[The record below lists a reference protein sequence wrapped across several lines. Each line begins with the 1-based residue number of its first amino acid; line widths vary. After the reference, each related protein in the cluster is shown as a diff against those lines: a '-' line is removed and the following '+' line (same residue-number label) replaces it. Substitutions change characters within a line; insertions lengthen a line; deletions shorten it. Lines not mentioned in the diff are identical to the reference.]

1 MSILKEFK
9 EFAMR
14 GNVIDLA
21 VGVVI
26 GASFGKIVTS
36 AVNDIIMP
44 PLGILVGGMDFKDL
58 KLVLRHNVMDAEG
71 KVADVTLN
79 YGAFLQNILDFI
91 IIAFAIFMLVKVINK
106 LKRKK
111 AEAPSTPPAPTKE
124 EVLLTEIR
132 DAIRS
137 QKPGL

>member
-1 MSILKEFK
+1 MMKEFK

>member
-36 AVNDIIMP
+36 AVNDLIMP

-58 KLVLRHNVMDAEG
+58 KMVLRRDVMDAEG

-79 YGAFLQNILDFI
+79 YGAFLQNVLDFI
-91 IIAFAIFMLVKVINK
+91 IIAFAIFLLVKLMNR

-132 DAIRS
+132 DAIRE
-137 QKPGL
+137 QRKL